1 MKIVE
6 NYIYNTLYQILILIT
21 PFITLPYVTR
31 IFSPLDL
38 GINSYTVS
46 IVNYFM
52 FFGTLGMALYGNR
65 EIAYVRDDE
74 TKLRET
80 FWALLLIQLLGSF
93 ATLIIYYFIVLI
105 YVSENEI
112 IYIIQGV
119 NILSIMLDISW
130 LFMGLEEFK
139 KISLRNTIV
148 KVIGVISVFLLV
160 KSSKDLLIYIALNVF
175 TNVSVSLIMWF
186 SIPQRIRKIKINILT
201 IRRNLKQL
209 VVLFI
214 PQIFIQVYAL
224 LDRVLVGLLSTMDQ
238 VSFYDY
244 SQKIIRIILA
254 LITSLGVVFISRI
267 SNMSGNG
274 KIDDI
279 KLVIEKEFE
288 IIAYVASPIAF
299 GLMATSNNLI
309 PLIFGENYSY
319 IAELTSFSSVIVI
332 AVSLANVIGVQYLVG
347 TKQENKYS
355 VAIVV
360 SAIVDFAINIILIG
374 KIGAA
379 GAVVAVVVA
388 EFVGI
393 IIQLVLV
400 RKQLPIVKM
409 LRKVIKYFLG
419 AVTMFAI
426 IIPIGILISN
436 KIISILIQILIGSIV
451 YISIMCLSKDETQ
464 KQILEGVIKIFK

>member
-1 MKIVE
+1 
-6 NYIYNTLYQILILIT
+6 
-21 PFITLPYVTR
+21 
-31 IFSPLDL
+31 
-38 GINSYTVS
+38 
-46 IVNYFM
+46 
-52 FFGTLGMALYGNR
+52 
-65 EIAYVRDDE
+65 
-74 TKLRET
+74 
-80 FWALLLIQLLGSF
+80 
-93 ATLIIYYFIVLI
+93 
-105 YVSENEI
+105 
-112 IYIIQGV
+112 
-119 NILSIMLDISW
+119 
-130 LFMGLEEFK
+130 
-139 KISLRNTIV
+139 
-148 KVIGVISVFLLV
+148 
-160 KSSKDLLIYIALNVF
+160 
-175 TNVSVSLIMWF
+175 
-186 SIPQRIRKIKINILT
+186 
-201 IRRNLKQL
+201 
-209 VVLFI
+209 
-214 PQIFIQVYAL
+214 
-224 LDRVLVGLLSTMDQ
+224 
-238 VSFYDY
+238 
-244 SQKIIRIILA
+244 
-254 LITSLGVVFISRI
+254 
-267 SNMSGNG
+267 
-274 KIDDI
+274 
-279 KLVIEKEFE
+279 
-288 IIAYVASPIAF
+288 
-299 GLMATSNNLI
+299 MATSNNLI

-319 IAELTSFSSVIVI
+319 IAELTSFSSVMVI